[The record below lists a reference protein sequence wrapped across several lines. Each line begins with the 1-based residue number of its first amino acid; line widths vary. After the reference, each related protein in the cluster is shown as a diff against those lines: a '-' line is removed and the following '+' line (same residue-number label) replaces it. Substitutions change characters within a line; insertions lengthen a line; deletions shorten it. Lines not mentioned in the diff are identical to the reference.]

1 MMRLKSVL
9 CSLFVVGALFAQYPK
24 ERSALERLKQAT
36 LERIEATNKLLS
48 SAKNSALQTL
58 RELNVLTN
66 EIKERQQ
73 LITTLNNE
81 VRLIDRERSALKKE
95 IENLEKELEG
105 KRTKY
110 AEAMRSLYAKKSG
123 VDEFLFVLSADNLT
137 QSYRRMR
144 YLHEY
149 STWRKEQARQIME
162 KQEELGEK
170 RDLLEKRR
178 QDQVALLAERKQE
191 ADKLQQKERSQ
202 RGLVNSLNRRQ
213 SQLKKELQQQQ
224 TQARNLDRQIQQ
236 IIEEEARK
244 SAQKSSDKPKG
255 KGGYVMDKAEV
266 ALSGS
271 FEKNRGKLPYP
282 VNGSYTVVERFG
294 TQKHAQL
301 KYVMTQS
308 NGIVLRTK
316 PGTQARS
323 IFNGVVSRVFIVP
336 GYNSSVIIRHGNY
349 LTVYSNLSEVYVKA
363 GDRVKTRELIGKIF
377 SDKENENITQM
388 QFQIWKETTKLNP
401 EPWLA
406 K

>member
-9 CSLFVVGALFAQYPK
+9 CSLLVVGSLFAQYPK

-36 LERIEATNKLLS
+36 LARIEATTKLLS
-48 SAKNSALQTL
+48 SAKQSALQTL
-58 RELNVLTN
+58 RELNLLTD
-66 EIKERQQ
+66 EIKERQR
-73 LITTLNNE
+73 LIATINNE
-81 VRLIDRERSALKKE
+81 VRLIDRERSALKQE
-95 IENLEKELEG
+95 IADLEKELEG
-105 KRTKY
+105 KREKY

-123 VDEFLFVLSADNLT
+123 VDEFVFVLSADNLS

-149 STWRKEQARQIME
+149 SMWRKEQAQQIME
-162 KQEELGEK
+162 KQKELTAK
-170 RDLLEKRR
+170 RALLEKRR
-178 QDQVALLAERKQE
+178 RDQMALLSDRKAE
-191 ADKLQQKERSQ
+191 ASKLQQKERSQ
-202 RGLVNSLNRRQ
+202 KGLVSSLNKKQ

-224 TQARNLDRQIQQ
+224 TQARNLDRQIQR

-244 SAQKSSDKPKG
+244 SAQKTSTKPKS
-255 KGGYVMDKAEV
+255 KGAYVMDKVEV

-271 FEKNRGKLPYP
+271 FEKNKGKLPYP
-282 VNGSYTVVERFG
+282 VNGSYVVVERFG

-301 KYVMTQS
+301 KYVVTQS
-308 NGIVLRTK
+308 NGIELRTK

-323 IFNGVVSRVFIVP
+323 IYDGVVSRVFIVP

-377 SDKENENITQM
+377 SDKANGNMTQM